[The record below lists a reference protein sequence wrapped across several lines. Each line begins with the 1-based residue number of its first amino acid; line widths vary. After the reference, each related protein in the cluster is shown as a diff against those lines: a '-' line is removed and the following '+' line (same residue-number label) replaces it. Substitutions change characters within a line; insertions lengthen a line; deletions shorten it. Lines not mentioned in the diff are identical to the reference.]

1 VALTV
6 NVPALLF
13 AILALVMVEF
23 ILFKETSAIN
33 GSVGG
38 TVLV

>member
-13 AILALVMVEF
+13 AIIALVMVEF
-23 ILFKETSAIN
+23 MLFKETSAIN
-33 GSVGG
+33 GSTGA
-38 TVLV
+38 TALV